1 MRRIVFRL
9 LLCLML
15 VLNGTGYAV
24 AATQMHVT
32 HMAMALAAHEA
43 ESVPPCHEAAA
54 QEMASESVRSH
65 GHDMAGTADSKT
77 PPCCQSS
84 QCSCDYCLQHATAAV
99 AVEANVGDALPGGT
113 IAQPRVAH
121 RIAPPLPD
129 PLRPPIG

>member
-24 AATQMHVT
+24 AATQMHMA

-65 GHDMAGTADSKT
+65 GNDVAGTGDSKT

-84 QCSCDYCLQHATAAV
+84 QCSCDYCLQHATAALAVV
-99 AVEANVGDALPGGT
+99 ALLSDTLPGGT